1 VVYIVAPGGEP
12 RIELLFY
19 QSPVGVALYENEL
32 PNTMG
37 LRHIAFRVDDIKQMA
52 DRLKNAGVK
61 MIGPPV
67 SPPSSVIR
75 HDTGQKTLCYFH
87 DPDGVLLELAQYE

>member
-1 VVYIVAPGGEP
+1 
-12 RIELLFY
+12 
-19 QSPVGVALYENEL
+19 
-32 PNTMG
+32 
-37 LRHIAFRVDDIKQMA
+37 
-52 DRLKNAGVK
+52 

-87 DPDGVLLELAQYE
+87 DPDGVLLELAQYKKTVL